1 MRLFHARNV
10 IESVELKLPEE
21 DQVMTQRADNSGAF
35 EDKHI
40 APDAVPNSLPVTS
53 VNPGAIVVALAAA
66 SYLLAVFWV
75 TFAGGETWLDLAVV
89 TLTLVIMFGLTTG
102 RGALARIAEL
112 DRKSTR
118 SFRG

>member
-1 MRLFHARNV
+1 LECGWFHARNV

-21 DQVMTQRADNSGAF
+21 DQVMTQRADNSGRLRTS
-35 EDKHI
+35 I
-40 APDAVPNSLPVTS
+40 LRPMLPVTS

-89 TLTLVIMFGLTTG
+89 TLILVMMFGLTTG
-102 RGALARIAEL
+102 RGALARNAEL

-118 SFRG
+118 SLRG